1 MDNTNVLLLNTHFIP
16 SDRSQKI
23 YIAKEKLCQGD
34 KVVLISTQL
43 IEAGVDIDFPVLYR
57 DFATIQVLYNLLV
70 VAIEMGRMQKREKL
84 LLLD

>member
-1 MDNTNVLLLNTHFIP
+1 MDNTNVLLLNTHFTP

-43 IEAGVDIDFPVLYR
+43 IEAGVDIDFLY
-57 DFATIQVLYNLLV
+57 FTGILLPFQVLYNLLV
-70 VAIEMGRMQKREKL
+70 VAIEMGRMQKRESCCC
-84 LLLD
+84 